1 MLDALS
7 AAERELAEEE
17 RRQRFASVRARV
29 AYRTTRVSVWHT
41 FGLQPRQEMGW
52 EIGQGLSD
60 AQKTALEKAG
70 IDTRDLTRTQAS
82 QLLDEMGRR
91 RDTKQCTYKQAR
103 LLAKYG
109 YRTDIPFA
117 KANEIIGAIAANDW
131 RPIDPPAADAANPS
145 ADPALAAE
153 PAITIY

>member
-1 MLDALS
+1 
-7 AAERELAEEE
+7 
-17 RRQRFASVRARV
+17 
-29 AYRTTRVSVWHT
+29 VWQT

-60 AQKTALEKAG
+60 AQKTALERAG
-70 IDTRDLTRTQAS
+70 IETRALTRTQAS

-103 LLAKYG
+103 TLAKYG

-145 ADPALAAE
+145 TDSARAPAAE
-153 PAITIY
+153 AAITIY